1 MSYIQNN
8 SIFWV
13 EVDKVRPNPYQP
25 RRDFDESKLNDLA
38 ESIKMYGLLQPLVVT
53 RQEEEKEDGGLLTT
67 YELISGERRLRASR
81 IAGLVQIPVIIRSG
95 EEDNKIKLELA
106 IIENLQREDLNPVE
120 RARAFHQLAEEF
132 GFKHSEI
139 AKKVGKSREFVSNT
153 IRILALPDDVLGALS
168 SGKISEGHARPILML
183 KDKPQEQVTLFKE
196 VMYKK
201 LTVRESEAIARR
213 IAYDK
218 VRKQSRT
225 FDPELVEMEDQL
237 AESLGTRVFIE
248 KRPVGGK
255 VMIDF
260 FSNEDLRKILNLLQS
275 EKISLTD
282 LDEIGN
288 SSQGHNKVNE
298 DDSEFLNNLAEVK
311 NDDNNEN
318 SNNNN
323 EEKDEKEERESKDEA
338 NEDKIDEAINSL
350 NLSHNL
356 DISTPSY
363 LDESSKASDNSDE
376 YSSGK
381 QPEDEGNKPHS
392 VSDFTI

>member
-1 MSYIQNN
+1 
-8 SIFWV
+8 
-13 EVDKVRPNPYQP
+13 
-25 RRDFDESKLNDLA
+25 
-38 ESIKMYGLLQPLVVT
+38 
-53 RQEEEKEDGGLLTT
+53 
-67 YELISGERRLRASR
+67 
-81 IAGLVQIPVIIRSG
+81 
-95 EEDNKIKLELA
+95 
-106 IIENLQREDLNPVE
+106 
-120 RARAFHQLAEEF
+120 
-132 GFKHSEI
+132 
-139 AKKVGKSREFVSNT
+139 
-153 IRILALPDDVLGALS
+153 
-168 SGKISEGHARPILML
+168 ML
-183 KDKPQEQVTLFKE
+183 KDKPQAEVTLFKE